1 MLLSLSYLILR
12 TYIVGKGKL
21 LKKKLD
27 IMKLLYFTI
36 VTQRKENY

>member
-1 MLLSLSYLILR
+1 MLLFLFYLILR
-12 TYIVGKGKL
+12 AYIVGEGKL

-36 VTQRKENY
+36 VTQRKGNH